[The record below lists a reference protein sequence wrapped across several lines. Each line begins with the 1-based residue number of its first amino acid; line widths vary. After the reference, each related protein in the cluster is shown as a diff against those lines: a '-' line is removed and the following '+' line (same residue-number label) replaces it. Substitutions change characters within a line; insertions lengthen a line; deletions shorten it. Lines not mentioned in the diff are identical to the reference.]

1 MGSATVTQRS
11 ERRLGRSVAAI
22 LAGFVVVVILSLG
35 TDEVFHLTMVYPPW
49 GQLMSDKLFAL
60 ATAYRLVYGVAGSY
74 ITARLA
80 PYRPMLHAVIGAV
93 IGMVLTTLATIGTW
107 NKPEMGPHWYP
118 IVLIVTALPTALLG
132 AKIYLN
138 RNT

>member
-35 TDEVFHLTMVYPPW
+35 TDEVFHLTKVYPPW

-93 IGMVLTTLATIGTW
+93 IGMVLTTVATIGTW

-118 IVLIVTALPTALLG
+118 IVLIVTALPTAWLG

-138 RNT
+138 RNA